1 MLRAAPMYSLRFLI
15 RKNQHSVLALLMLA
29 LCIKAL
35 IPNGFMVSASEDTFL
50 TVTICS
56 ESSGDLKQ
64 IQMVIPGKEQGSK
77 HSDGAQKGEHC
88 VFAGL
93 SHFALGGAN
102 MFLLA
107 LAWAFLVVLGLAPM
121 QRQPHQLISN
131 LRPPLRGPPAA
142 A

>member
-1 MLRAAPMYSLRFLI
+1 MLSLRSLI
-15 RKNQHSVLALLMLA
+15 RNHRHSVLALLVLA

-35 IPNGFMVSASEDTFL
+35 VPNGFMVSASNESFL

-64 IQMVIPGKEQGSK
+64 VQLVIPRAEQGSK
-77 HSDGAQKGEHC
+77 DSDHRPKGEHC
-88 VFAGL
+88 AFAGL
-93 SHFALGGAN
+93 SHFALGGVD

-107 LAWAFLVVLGLAPM
+107 LALAFLIIRGLAPT
-121 QRQPHQLISN
+121 QHQPYRFISN